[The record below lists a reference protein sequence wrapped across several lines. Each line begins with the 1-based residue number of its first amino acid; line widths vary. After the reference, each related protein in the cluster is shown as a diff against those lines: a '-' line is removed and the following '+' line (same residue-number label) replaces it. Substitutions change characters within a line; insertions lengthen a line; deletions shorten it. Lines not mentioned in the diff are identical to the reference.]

1 MAKKNKIPEKHREK
15 LRDLKREIL
24 ALFMKNPNKQYN
36 YKQISNTL
44 NQRNPRQR
52 EIIVQA
58 LQKLTSEKQLL
69 EPKTG
74 KYQLNFQEQF
84 LTGKIDVGQNGNA
97 YVIVE
102 GLVKDIFVPKS
113 KTGRA
118 LQNDIVKIVVH
129 QYKNRRPEA
138 EVIEV
143 IERYRT
149 QFVGKFEYS
158 PNKTFGFVVVNN
170 NSIHTDIF
178 IPKERFKGA
187 QNEQIV
193 LAEIIDWR
201 EGEDSPRGKIIE
213 VLGESGENETE
224 IHAIL
229 AAYGLPYRFPEE
241 IEQEAA
247 NIDTQITEAEI
258 AKRRDMRNITTF
270 TIDPTDAQDFDDAL
284 SIQKLPNGNWE
295 IGIHIADV
303 SHYVKPGTL
312 LDEEAYSRATSVYL
326 VDRVVP
332 MLPEILSNNV
342 CSLRPNEEK
351 YTFSA
356 VFEMD
361 RYANIKNSWFG
372 RTVINSDRR
381 FTYEEAQ
388 QVIEGQSHEMEKE
401 LCTLDKLAKILR
413 AHRLKNGAISFDK
426 YEVKFRLDESKNP
439 VGVYFKISKESNH
452 LIEEFMLLANKKV
465 SEFVSLKKDGE
476 PSGRTFIYRIHD
488 DPDPSKLLSLKQF
501 VNTLGYD
508 INISN
513 RKRTTQS
520 LNKLLSEV
528 KGKGE
533 ENMIETLAMRTMSK
547 AKYSTENVGHYGLA
561 FDYYSHFTSPIR
573 RYPDVIAHRL
583 LQDFLDGKLSANPAE
598 IEEQAKHSSERERVA
613 ADAERDSIKY
623 MQVKFM
629 KQYVGE
635 TFEGVISGVTEWGIY
650 VEIRNFGAE
659 GLIRLRDIRD
669 DDYRFDDKNY
679 AIIGQR
685 TGMQYQLGDTV
696 QIKVTR
702 ADLERKQLD
711 FELTE

>member
-1 MAKKNKIPEKHREK
+1 MTKKNKIPEKHRDK
-15 LRDLKREIL
+15 LRELKREIL
-24 ALFMKNPNKQYN
+24 ALFMRNPNKQYN
-36 YKQISNTL
+36 YKQISSAL
-44 NQRNPRQR
+44 DKRNPRQR
-52 EIIVQA
+52 EFVVQA
-58 LQKLTSEKQLL
+58 LHKLTAEQQLL

-74 KYQLNFQEQF
+74 KYQLNFQEQV
-84 LTGKIDVGQNGNA
+84 LTGKIDFGQNGNA

-102 GLVKDIFVPKS
+102 GLIKDIFVPKL

-118 LQNDIVKIVVH
+118 LQNDIVKIIVH

-138 EVIEV
+138 EVVEI

-149 QFVGKFEYS
+149 QFVGRFEFA
-158 PNKTFGFVVVNN
+158 PNKTFGFVMVNN

-178 IPKERFKGA
+178 IPKDKMKDVLDG
-187 QNEQIV
+187 QIV

-201 EGEDSPRGKIIE
+201 VGEDCPRGKIIE

-229 AAYGLPYRFPEE
+229 AAYGLPYRFPREV
-241 IEQEAA
+241 EQEAE
-247 NIDTQITEAEI
+247 NIDTRITKEEI
-258 AKRRDMRNITTF
+258 ARRRDMRSVTTF
-270 TIDPTDAQDFDDAL
+270 TIDPVDAQDFDDAL

-295 IGIHIADV
+295 VGIHIADV

-312 LDEEAYSRATSVYL
+312 LDDEAYSRATSVYL

-332 MLPEILSNNV
+332 MLPEVLSNNV

-361 RYANIKNSWFG
+361 KHAAVKNSWFG

-388 QVIEGQSHEMEKE
+388 KVIEGESHELEKE
-401 LCTLDKLAKILR
+401 IHTLDKLAKILR
-413 AHRLKNGAISFDK
+413 VHRLRNGAISFDK
-426 YEVKFRLDESKNP
+426 NEVKFYLDKDKNP
-439 VGVYFKISKESNH
+439 VGVYFKISKDSNH

-465 SEFVSLKKDGE
+465 SEFMSLKKDGE

-488 DPDPSKLLSLKQF
+488 DPDPTKLLSLKQF
-501 VNTLGYD
+501 VHTLGYN
-508 INISN
+508 INVSN

-520 LNKLLSEV
+520 LNRLLEEV

-533 ENMIETLAMRTMSK
+533 ENMVETLAMRSMSK
-547 AKYSTENVGHYGLA
+547 AKYSTENIGHYGLS

-583 LQDFLDGKLSANPAE
+583 LQDFLDGKPSVNPAE
-598 IEEQAKHSSERERVA
+598 IEEQAKHSSDKERVA

-623 MQVKFM
+623 MQIKFM
-629 KQYVGE
+629 QKYVGE
-635 TFEGVISGVTEWGIY
+635 ILEGVISGVTEWGIF
-650 VEIRNFGAE
+650 VEIKNFGAE

-669 DDYRFDDKNY
+669 DDYRFDEKNY
-679 AIIGQR
+679 AVVGQR
-685 TGMQYQLGDTV
+685 TGIQYQLGDTV
-696 QIKVTR
+696 QIKVLR
-702 ADLERKQLD
+702 ADLEKKQLD
-711 FELTE
+711 FEMA